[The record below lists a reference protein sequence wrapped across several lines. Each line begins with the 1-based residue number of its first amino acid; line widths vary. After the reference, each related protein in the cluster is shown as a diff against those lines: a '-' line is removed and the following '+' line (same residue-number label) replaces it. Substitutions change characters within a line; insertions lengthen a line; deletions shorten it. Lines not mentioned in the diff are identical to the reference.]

1 MPFSERRKYPRVF
14 ESVPCQ
20 VQVGPS
26 ALVTQA
32 KNLSCGG
39 VLCILSVSLPLM
51 TRLEVILQLPGAG
64 RGSPPGSVRCV
75 GVVVR
80 QEPQPPSS
88 AGEAPSF
95 QTAIYF
101 SDIKPEDRRRIAE
114 FVLQSMLSHDRR
126 RS

>member
-1 MPFSERRKYPRVF
+1 MPFPERRKYPRVY
-14 ESVPCQ
+14 EPVPCE
-20 VQVGPS
+20 VSVGPS

-39 VLCILSVSLPLM
+39 VLCLLSVALPLM
-51 TRLEVILQLPGAG
+51 TKLEVTLQLPGVG
-64 RGSPPGSVRCV
+64 RGSPPQSIRCI

-80 QEPQPPSS
+80 QELSLQPDSGK
-88 AGEAPSF
+88 AASF

-101 SDIKPEDRRRIAE
+101 SDIKQEDRRRIAE

>member
-1 MPFSERRKYPRVF
+1 MPFPERRKYPRVF
-14 ESVPCQ
+14 ESVPCELA
-20 VQVGPS
+20 VGPS
-26 ALVTQA
+26 SWVTQA

-39 VLCILSVSLPLM
+39 VLCLLSVALPLM
-51 TRLEVILQLPGAG
+51 TKLEVTLRLPKVGQGGVPEAI
-64 RGSPPGSVRCV
+64 RCI

-80 QEPQPPSS
+80 QEPDPTPGAS
-88 AGEAPSF
+88 PSF

-101 SDIKPEDRRRIAE
+101 SDLEQEDRRRIAE

>member
-1 MPFSERRKYPRVF
+1 M
-14 ESVPCQ
+14 
-20 VQVGPS
+20 
-26 ALVTQA
+26 
-32 KNLSCGG
+32 
-39 VLCILSVSLPLM
+39 M
-51 TRLEVILQLPGAG
+51 TKLEVTLQLPGVG
-64 RGSPPGSVRCV
+64 RDSPLQPVRCV

-80 QEPQPPSS
+80 QEPQPPPH
-88 AGEAPSF
+88 AGEASSF